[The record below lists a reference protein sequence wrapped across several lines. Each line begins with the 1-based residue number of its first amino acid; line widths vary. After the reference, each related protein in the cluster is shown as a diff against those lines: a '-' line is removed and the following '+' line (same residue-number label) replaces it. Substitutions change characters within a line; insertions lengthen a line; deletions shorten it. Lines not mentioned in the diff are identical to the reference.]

1 MPPQY
6 FPYFIHFYTYIC
18 PISNTLNL
26 RKIIHIDMDAFFASV
41 EQRDNPELR
50 GKPIAVGGNGKRGV
64 VAAASYEARKYGVHS
79 AMPGAVA
86 VRLCPHLTFVKPHF
100 DKYSEVSKQ
109 IRQIFEEYTDLV
121 EPLSLDEAYLDV
133 TGNKF
138 GMASATMIAQE
149 IRQKIFEQTQLTASA
164 GVSFTKFLAK
174 TASDFNK
181 PNGLTVIKP
190 DEALPFLEKLPIEK
204 FHGIGKV
211 TAEKMRKMNIRTGA
225 DLKKLDELEM
235 VRRFGKVGRYY
246 YKVCRG
252 EDDSPVNPNRIR
264 KSIGAEETFADDLD
278 NIDDMKKQ
286 LAIIAE
292 RVFKYISRK
301 EIYGRTLTLKVKNPD
316 FQTFTRSKTYLHE
329 LKNLDDILRGSFELL
344 ESNVKHFE
352 KVRLLGISMS
362 NLTND
367 QFLEGLQLEFDFLI
381 P

>member
-1 MPPQY
+1 
-6 FPYFIHFYTYIC
+6 
-18 PISNTLNL
+18 
-26 RKIIHIDMDAFFASV
+26 MDAFFASV
-41 EQRDNPELR
+41 EQRDNPSLR
-50 GKPIAVGGNGKRGV
+50 GRPIAVGGNGKRGV

-79 AMPGAVA
+79 AMPGSVA
-86 VRLCPHLTFVKPHF
+86 IRLCPHLIFVKTNF
-100 DKYSEVSKQ
+100 DRYNEVSKQ

-133 TGNKF
+133 TENKF

-149 IRQKIFEQTQLTASA
+149 IRLKIFEQTQLTASA

-190 DEALPFLEKLPIEK
+190 DEAIPFLEKLSIEK

-225 DLKKLDELEM
+225 DLKKLDELELI
-235 VRRFGKVGRYY
+235 RRFGKVGRYY

-252 EDDSPVNPNRIR
+252 EDDNPVNPNRIR
-264 KSIGAEETFADDLD
+264 KSIGAEETFSDDLD
-278 NIDDMKKQ
+278 NIDDMKKE
-286 LAIIAE
+286 LHSIAE
-292 RVFKYISRK
+292 RVFKYMSKK
-301 EIYGRTLTLKVKNPD
+301 EIFGRTLTLKAKNSE
-316 FQTFTRSKTYLHE
+316 FQTFTRSKTYLHDV
-329 LKNLDDILRGSFELL
+329 KNFDDILRGIYELL
-344 ESNVKHFE
+344 ESNVKHFA

-362 NLTND
+362 NLNND
-367 QFLEGLQLEFDFLI
+367 QFLEGLQLELDFMI

>member
-1 MPPQY
+1 
-6 FPYFIHFYTYIC
+6 
-18 PISNTLNL
+18 
-26 RKIIHIDMDAFFASV
+26 MDAFFASV

-64 VAAASYEARKYGVHS
+64 VSAASYEARKYGVHS
-79 AMPGAVA
+79 AMPGSVA
-86 VRLCPHLTFVKPHF
+86 ARLCPHLIFVKTHF
-100 DKYSEVSKQ
+100 DKYAEVSKQ

-133 TGNKF
+133 TENKF
-138 GMASATMIAQE
+138 GMLSATLIAQD
-149 IRQKIFEQTQLTASA
+149 IRVKIFERTQLTASA

-190 DEALPFLEKLPIEK
+190 AEAIPFLEKLPIEK

-225 DLKKLDELEM
+225 DLKQLDELEM

-252 EDDSPVNPNRIR
+252 EDDNPVNPNRIR
-264 KSIGAEETFADDLD
+264 KSIGAEETFSDDLD
-278 NIDDMKKQ
+278 NIEDMKKQ
-286 LAIIAE
+286 LLIIAE
-292 RVFKYISRK
+292 RVFNYMSRK
-301 EIYGRTLTLKVKNPD
+301 DVYGRTLTLKVKSPE

-329 LKNLDDILRGSFELL
+329 VRNLDDILRGVFELL

-362 NLTND
+362 NLNND
-367 QFLEGLQLEFDFLI
+367 QFIEGLQLEMDFSL
-381 P
+381 PPD